1 MSISRGDACVFYSS
15 IRICLREISGL
26 VESGK
31 VTQQDLSATTIELS
45 AMKAVLEKSESA
57 CRV

>member
-1 MSISRGDACVFYSS
+1 MSISRGDVCVFCSS

-31 VTQQDLSATTIELS
+31 ITEQDLSATTTELS
-45 AMKAVLEKSESA
+45 AMKAFLERSETSN
-57 CRV
+57 RV